1 MDEVYRRT
9 ADSGRQAADSSEQTA
24 GSGQRSAVS
33 GQQSAVSGQQTAG
46 SGQRSAD
53 SGRQSAVGSQRSAVG
68 GGQSADGV
76 QQTADSGQRSA
87 VSRQPTTIDH
97 RPSTTD
103 DRRTTNDDISTTDD
117 RRPTTND
124 YSLWGGR
131 FQKAPDPRFWALN
144 ASLDVDRRLALHD
157 LRGTRAWVRALARA
171 GVLSP
176 EERQVLLNALEAVE
190 QEFRAGT
197 FAFKPGDEDIHTAI
211 ERRLRELVGPVA
223 GKVHT
228 GRSRNDQVVT
238 AFRLWMREALAHL
251 ESATR
256 DLQQALVERAQADRE
271 VIVPGYT
278 HLQQAQ
284 PIVLAHWWLA
294 HFWALERDR
303 ERMGALFPR
312 VNRLP
317 LGAAAL
323 AGTTVPVDRQALA
336 RELGFQEPIPNAWD
350 AVADRDFVA
359 EFLFIATLLG
369 IHLSRLAEGII
380 LFTSRE
386 FGFLELDD
394 AFATG
399 SSLMPQK
406 KNPDAFELA
415 RGQAGTLLG
424 LLTGFLATL
433 KALPSA
439 YDKDLQED
447 KAPTFRAYDLLMA
460 LLPVL
465 ADALRTLHVHRERAR
480 ALLADDLFATD
491 LADYL
496 VARGVPFREAHAL
509 VGRALLLARERG
521 QPLHQLPLETWQAL
535 HPAFDQDVYQV
546 FDPWRVVQRRQ
557 VEGGTAP
564 QALERQLQQAQQA
577 LQHTRIPQAPSSL

>member
-9 ADSGRQAADSSEQTA
+9 ADSG
-24 GSGQRSAVS
+24 QR
-33 GQQSAVSGQQTAG
+33 
-46 SGQRSAD
+46 
-53 SGRQSAVGSQRSAVG
+53 
-68 GGQSADGV
+68 
-76 QQTADSGQRSA
+76 TADSGQ
-87 VSRQPTTIDH
+87 P
-97 RPSTTD
+97 
-103 DRRTTNDDISTTDD
+103 TTDD

-131 FQKAPDPRFWALN
+131 FNKAPDPRFWALN
-144 ASLDVDRRLALHD
+144 ASLDVDRRLALQD
-157 LRGTRAWVRALARA
+157 VQGTRAWVKALARA
-171 GVLSP
+171 GVLTSR
-176 EERQVLLNALEAVE
+176 EQDTLLQGLDRIER
-190 QEFRAGT
+190 EFREGT
-197 FAFKPGDEDIHTAI
+197 FTFRHTDEDIHTAI
-211 ERRLRELVGPVA
+211 ERRLRELVGSLA

-238 AFRLWMREALAHL
+238 AFRLWMREALGRL
-251 ESATR
+251 EAVVW
-256 DLQQALVERAQADRE
+256 DLQKALLHRAEADKT
-271 VIVPGYT
+271 VVVPGYT

-284 PIVLAHWWLA
+284 PILLGFWWLA
-294 HFWALERDR
+294 HFWPLERDR
-303 ERMGALFPR
+303 ERMADLFRR

-317 LGAAAL
+317 LGSAAL
-323 AGTTVPVDRQALA
+323 AGTTVPVDRKALA
-336 RELGFQEPIPNAWD
+336 RDLGFDQVIPNAWD
-350 AVADRDFVA
+350 AVSDRDFVA
-359 EFLFIATLLG
+359 EFLFVAALLG

-380 LFTSRE
+380 LFTTRE

-447 KAPTFRAYDLLMA
+447 KAAVFRAYDILMA

-465 ADALRTLHVHRERAR
+465 ADALRTLQVHPERGR
-480 ALLADDLFATD
+480 TALSPELFATD

-509 VGRALLLARERG
+509 VGRVLQRAEEKDV
-521 QPLHQLPLETWQAL
+521 PLDRLSLEDYRAI
-535 HPAFDQDVYQV
+535 HPAFDEDVYRV
-546 FDPWRVVQRRQ
+546 FDPQHAIARRN
-557 VEGGTAP
+557 VEGGTGP
-564 QALERQLQQAQQA
+564 QALEAQIRQARAAVSQ
-577 LQHTRIPQAPSSL
+577 TRIPLVNPTPKQEV